1 MATRRKIN
9 FKAKVTCT
17 ILDWATNEPIKS
29 TSYTGALAMSTAEAK
44 SKLTAAFL
52 KTGALSVDEID
63 LTLRHPLDDAALLA
77 ERDGVARAV

>member
-52 KTGALSVDEID
+52 KTALSVDEID

-77 ERDGVARAV
+77 ERDGVARAA